1 MITSMVEY
9 PANLPEAHQ
18 PHESAPP
25 IADDQPGGKMCNKC
39 NNKPER
45 PAPLVA
51 ISQTPSKEETT
62 ASLAYTVNSVSD
74 TSAPCGRISKEISS
88 SEFG

>member
-9 PANLPEAHQ
+9 PANLSETPQ

-25 IADDQPGGKMCNKC
+25 IADDQLGGRMCNKC

-45 PAPLVA
+45 PVPLVA
-51 ISQTPSKEETT
+51 ISPTPAKKTT
-62 ASLAYTVNSVSD
+62 VSLAYTEYSASD
-74 TSAPCGRISKEISS
+74 TIIQGRGLAPIEG
-88 SEFG
+88 FGKR